1 MELADVLD
9 SKSSGSDTVRVR
21 PPLPAPRPDTARY
34 VSYRAGVRFFFCFR
48 QENAP
53 CCCRAETTDT
63 AHPCTDARTGGV
75 AIFGGDTASR
85 AVGGSGRGLSPA
97 LTARPCLPCNLLPP
111 IPPTPFPGGE
121 GGDFSLFCRGL
132 RPRHPYICAER
143 STAHRKVCSA
153 PKFTPEAER
162 VFVAFLGTGDA
173 APCNPAPVPG
183 RHRRAGRFLPER
195 KEPVPAA
202 AYRLPTV
209 RGNSAVSR
217 MLPMPVTYMTMRS
230 KPSPNP
236 LCGTVPK
243 RRVSR
248 YCR

>member
-63 AHPCTDARTGGV
+63 AHPCTDARTGGI

-111 IPPTPFPGGE
+111 SPRPPSPVGKGEILAYFAGGFAPGTPTSAPNGALRTGRFAVLPNSRRKRNGFSLPFWVPETLPPATPLLCRGGTGVPGGSFRSGRNRFRRRLTDCRPS
-121 GGDFSLFCRGL
+121 GGTARCRGCC
-132 RPRHPYICAER
+132 PCR
-143 STAHRKVCSA
+143 SHT
-153 PKFTPEAER
+153 
-162 VFVAFLGTGDA
+162 
-173 APCNPAPVPG
+173 
-183 RHRRAGRFLPER
+183 
-195 KEPVPAA
+195 
-202 AYRLPTV
+202 
-209 RGNSAVSR
+209 
-217 MLPMPVTYMTMRS
+217 
-230 KPSPNP
+230 
-236 LCGTVPK
+236 
-243 RRVSR
+243 
-248 YCR
+248 